1 MNAYSPSGAGLPEM
15 ASIPDSRTEGVRAY
29 REPAEPCPLQITFLE
44 EADEAAWV
52 ANLRGLLAAGRAAE
66 VDALLAAD
74 LAGFDGA
81 LARLCKA
88 APADDVRL
96 SGWDDLLPIL
106 EEWEGPPITAI
117 TLGLTNQRDLV
128 FEGGDAGEPDLLLG
142 LYSDDSY
149 PFSGASKA
157 DLLDECGKDLPA
169 WVDGEEDV
177 EFHLTFS
184 GVAQLNTA
192 LINWKH
198 RYFLRDGRDG
208 VEGRAPGGYVEFIL
222 ASWLLATRFLQAA
235 QRAVAED
242 CLPADCRL
250 IVGTIGINAD
260 FVAVLGP
267 EHPSVAASASRAAPD
282 QPGFATLSMKPWV
295 PREDP
300 TVDPAPHTLRQ
311 RILASEP
318 VPRPGLLARLFG
330 RLRNR

>member
-1 MNAYSPSGAGLPEM
+1 MNAYLPGAGLPEM

-29 REPAEPCPLQITFLE
+29 REPDEPRPLQITFLE
-44 EADEAAWV
+44 AAGEAAWA
-52 ANLRGLLAAGRAAE
+52 ANMRSLLAAGRVAE
-66 VDALLAAD
+66 ADALLAAD

-88 APADDVRL
+88 TSAADVQL
-96 SGWDDLLPIL
+96 SGWEDLIPIL

-128 FEGGDAGEPDLLLG
+128 FEGGEAGEPDLMLG
-142 LYSDDSY
+142 LYSDDAY
-149 PFSGASKA
+149 TFSTASKA
-157 DLLDECGKDLPA
+157 DLLAECGQELPA

-192 LINWKH
+192 LINCKH

-222 ASWLLATRFLQAA
+222 ANWLLATRFLQAA
-235 QRAVAED
+235 ERAVSED
-242 CLPADCRL
+242 CLPAGCRL

-260 FVAVLGP
+260 FVAILGP
-267 EHPSVAASASRAAPD
+267 EPNITTSARRAAPAE
-282 QPGFATLSMKPWV
+282 PAFATLTVKPWV

-300 TVDPAPHTLRQ
+300 TADPVAHTLRRQ
-311 RILASEP
+311 IRALEP
-318 VPRPGLLARLFG
+318 VAAPGLLARLFG
-330 RLRNR
+330 RLRRG

>member
-1 MNAYSPSGAGLPEM
+1 MNAYLPGAGLPEM

-29 REPAEPCPLQITFLE
+29 REPAEPCPLQIAFLE
-44 EADEAAWV
+44 AAGEAAWA
-52 ANLRGLLAAGRAAE
+52 ANMRSLLAAGRVDEA
-66 VDALLAAD
+66 DALLTAE

-81 LARLCKA
+81 LARMCKA
-88 APADDVRL
+88 TTAADVLL
-96 SGWDDLLPIL
+96 SGWEDLIPIL

-128 FEGGDAGEPDLLLG
+128 FEGGAVGEPDLMLG

-149 PFSGASKA
+149 SFSSASNA
-157 DLLDECGKDLPA
+157 ELLAECGQDLPA

-184 GVAQLNTA
+184 GVAQLNTT

-222 ASWLLATRFLQAA
+222 ANWLLATRFLQAA
-235 QRAVAED
+235 KRAVSED
-242 CLPADCRL
+242 CLPASCRL

-260 FVAVLGP
+260 FVTILGP
-267 EHPSVAASASRAAPD
+267 EPTVAVSATRAAPAE
-282 QPGFATLSMKPWV
+282 PNFATLTVKPWV

-300 TVDPAPHTLRQ
+300 TAGPGAAHTLRRQ
-311 RILASEP
+311 IQSVEP
-318 VPRPGLLARLFG
+318 VASPGLLARLFG
-330 RLRNR
+330 RLRRR